1 MISQPLDLL
10 AQAVAA
16 YIFSM
21 DIHDTFVDLAATFME
36 HPTVRDVVSE

>member
-10 AQAVAA
+10 AQAVGV
-16 YIFSM
+16 YLFHG
-21 DIHDTFVDLAATFME
+21 IHDTFVDLAATFME